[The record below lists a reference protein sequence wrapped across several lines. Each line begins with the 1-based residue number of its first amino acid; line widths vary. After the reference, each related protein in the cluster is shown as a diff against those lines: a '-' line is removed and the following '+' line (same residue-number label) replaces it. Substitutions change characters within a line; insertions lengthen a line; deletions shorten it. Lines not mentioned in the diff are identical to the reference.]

1 MKKYVAILFL
11 LLAQNV
17 CAMESN
23 VLTPFEE
30 IHKNNEKCKLVA
42 KYLHKYPAGRNEE
55 EKKAIDVFGD
65 DEERFI
71 LARCVEKYKN
81 ILKNIEAEEAWHC
94 MYEKYSYRY
103 DAEKSLMYENV
114 PLDIRRKILSDVLYE
129 YIANYCA
136 FNSALEFIKLDQ
148 YGRYHNCRLWVYD
161 SCVPHFFS
169 ELTQDDC
176 DYIGFDYEEDQWDK
190 EYTMQIR
197 SVNYFVQGNPVFPRK
212 ASRELILFLKTKSE
226 RVDVFKKILEYHIE
240 LFLQINKKYEAI
252 NAFVDLLQQ
261 FEDLRYLKKSE
272 YKEYL

>member
-1 MKKYVAILFL
+1 M
-11 LLAQNV
+11 
-17 CAMESN
+17 
-23 VLTPFEE
+23 
-30 IHKNNEKCKLVA
+30 
-42 KYLHKYPAGRNEE
+42 
-55 EKKAIDVFGD
+55 
-65 DEERFI
+65 
-71 LARCVEKYKN
+71 
-81 ILKNIEAEEAWHC
+81 
-94 MYEKYSYRY
+94 
-103 DAEKSLMYENV
+103 
-114 PLDIRRKILSDVLYE
+114 
-129 YIANYCA
+129 
-136 FNSALEFIKLDQ
+136 
-148 YGRYHNCRLWVYD
+148 WVYD

-190 EYTMQIR
+190 EDTMQIR